1 MARRKI
7 KMGMVGG
14 GQGAFIGAV
23 HRMAAALDGQ
33 IELVCGAFSSNA
45 EKSKL
50 SGEELFLPPERVYGT
65 YDEMI
70 SSEMALPEGERM
82 DIVSVVTPN
91 FLHFDPTVKA
101 LKNGFHVILD
111 KPMTF
116 DLEQALELQ
125 QIVKE
130 TGLVFAL
137 THTYT
142 GYPMVK
148 QAREMI
154 RDQELGNIRKIYV
167 EYPQGWLSTKL
178 EDTGQKQADWRT
190 DPDRSGKGGCLG
202 DIGTHAANI
211 AEYVSGLKITSLLS
225 NVNVVVDGRLL
236 DDDVDIL
243 VRYNNGA
250 SGTISASQVLAGA
263 ENGLKIVVHG
273 EKGGIEW
280 RHREPN
286 SLIVRKVGQPEQT
299 IRAGAE
305 FEYLSSSAKKH
316 CRTPSGHPEGF
327 IEAFANIYRNFAL
340 TVRSKIF
347 GEDLDPDFNDFP
359 GIEEGVRGMT
369 FIENAITSTQ
379 KGNQWV
385 DFNY

>member
-250 SGTISASQVLAGA
+250 SGTI
-263 ENGLKIVVHG
+263 
-273 EKGGIEW
+273 
-280 RHREPN
+280 
-286 SLIVRKVGQPEQT
+286 
-299 IRAGAE
+299 
-305 FEYLSSSAKKH
+305 
-316 CRTPSGHPEGF
+316 
-327 IEAFANIYRNFAL
+327 
-340 TVRSKIF
+340 
-347 GEDLDPDFNDFP
+347 
-359 GIEEGVRGMT
+359 
-369 FIENAITSTQ
+369 
-379 KGNQWV
+379 
-385 DFNY
+385 